1 METNTAAHRLPAAIT
16 FPIAFLIIM
25 LGGAL
30 TGIATAAF
38 GSLIHIVLL
47 FPIIMGFAGGNTLLA
62 AIQLTKLRNISAL
75 FILSVL
81 TALVIYGTYHYG
93 GYIALQI
100 QTSLELFSGLTPATE
115 EENLLF
121 AKGLVDDALEEETG
135 RPGFTGYILLKAKN
149 GLSVGRYYSKNRLEL
164 GSALTWLYWALEFGI
179 ILWVILRMG
188 KKEFRIPLCDSC
200 GKPIGREKHLG
211 GTAPANESL
220 LLDLLRRND
229 VAQLAQLIEKDAG
242 LPSLELYMLR
252 CESCG
257 ESSARLTV
265 RRVTPGHGG
274 SLQFSDLSKAV
285 LPPGESGLFLKQLRF
300 EVE

>member
-16 FPIAFLIIM
+16 FPLALLVIIA
-25 LGGAL
+25 GGAL
-30 TGIATAAF
+30 TGLVVGGVGSICYLAF
-38 GSLIHIVLL
+38 IYPL
-47 FPIIMGFAGGNTLLA
+47 IMGVAGGKLVTAVTRWAGIRNVRQIILLAVLA
-62 AIQLTKLRNISAL
+62 AI
-75 FILSVL
+75 V
-81 TALVIYGTYHYG
+81 VYGSQHYG
-93 GYIALQI
+93 RYLALLAQA
-100 QTSLELFSGLTPATE
+100 SLEYFNNIDLPVTRI
-115 EENLLF
+115 
-121 AKGLVDDALEEETG
+121 LVDLAIEEETG
-135 RPGFTGYILLKAKN
+135 YTGFLGYMLLRAQD
-149 GLSVGRYYSKNRLEL
+149 GLSIGRFYSDSGLEL
-164 GSALTWLYWALEFGI
+164 GPLLTWLYWALEFAGI
-179 ILWVILRMG
+179 LAIAVYMG
-188 KKEFRIPLCDSC
+188 KNQPVIPVCETC
-200 GKPIGREKHLG
+200 GKPLGREKHLG

-229 VAQLAQLIEKDAG
+229 VAELAQLIEKDAG

-265 RRVTPGHGG
+265 RRVTPGRGG